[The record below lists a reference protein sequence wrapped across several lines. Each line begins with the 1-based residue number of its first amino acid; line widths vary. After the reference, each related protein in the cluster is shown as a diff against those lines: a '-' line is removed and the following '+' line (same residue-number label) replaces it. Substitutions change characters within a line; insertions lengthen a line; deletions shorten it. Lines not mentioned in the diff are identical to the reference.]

1 MGSIVARNPTTGE
14 VEKAAE
20 TAAKAFP
27 NLSLEHW
34 QQDFHLV
41 ARVFGE
47 RFILVGELDGEIVS
61 SLLCHPSPIYRG
73 SSRVS
78 HSAVGAVGT
87 VPEHRRKGCAGA
99 LMTECVRMLSSEGI
113 CLSSLWPFS
122 FEYYRKFGWEVGAE
136 ERRYEAEGRVFAGLK
151 GKGKTRAAGERDI
164 PGIKAL
170 YDSFAPRFNC
180 LTVRSDEWWSEIVE
194 LPRLLGLALSLPGN
208 GTLVCEDAE
217 GPAAYA
223 VYKMS
228 AAESGTRI
236 DIKELAW
243 REIGHRREIL
253 RFLGSLDPEARIR
266 YTAPA
271 GDLFL
276 AELPNPDA
284 VECRAK
290 ASFAFRVVDP
300 AAAIESLVP
309 DTPAHG
315 EFTLSIDDPVF
326 SRGFEFG
333 VVVDGDRAALAEPGR
348 GGSLRMSV
356 QTLAQLYSGRLGLMA
371 AFELGLIDRRRVNS
385 ESVAAA
391 AAVFGTAHPYRT
403 GLEPG

>member
-1 MGSIVARNPTTGE
+1 MGTIVVRNPTTGE

-27 NLSLEHW
+27 SLSLEHW

-61 SLLCHPSPIYRG
+61 SLLCHPGPIYRG
-73 SSRVS
+73 GSKVP

-87 VPEHRRKGCAGA
+87 APEHRRKGCAGA
-99 LMTECVRMLSSEGI
+99 LMAECVRMLRGEGI

-122 FEYYRKFGWEVGAE
+122 FEYYRRFGWEVGAE
-136 ERRYEAEGRVFAGLK
+136 ERRYEAEGRVFAGLE
-151 GKGKTRAAGERDI
+151 GKGDVRAAGERDTA
-164 PGIKAL
+164 GIKDL
-170 YDSFAPRFNC
+170 YDSFAPRFSC
-180 LTVRSDEWWSEIVE
+180 LTVRSDEWWREVVE
-194 LPRLLGLALSLPGN
+194 LPGALGREAPAPGH
-208 GTLVCEDAE
+208 GAAVCEDS
-217 GPAAYA
+217 GQTAAYA

-228 AAESGTRI
+228 EGENGARI

-243 REIGHRREIL
+243 RETRHRRAIL
-253 RFLGSLDPEARIR
+253 RFFGNACPEARIR

-271 GDLFL
+271 SDLFL

-300 AAAIESLVP
+300 AMAMEFLVP
-309 DTPAHG
+309 DTPARAS
-315 EFTLSIDDPVF
+315 FTLSIRDPVF
-326 SRGFEFG
+326 TQGFEFG
-333 VVVDGDRAALAEPGR
+333 VLADGDRVSLTEPGR

-356 QTLAQLYSGRLGLMA
+356 QTLAQLYSGRLTLIQA
-371 AFELGLIDRRRVNS
+371 LELGLVDTQGMNR
-385 ESVAAA
+385 ESLAAA